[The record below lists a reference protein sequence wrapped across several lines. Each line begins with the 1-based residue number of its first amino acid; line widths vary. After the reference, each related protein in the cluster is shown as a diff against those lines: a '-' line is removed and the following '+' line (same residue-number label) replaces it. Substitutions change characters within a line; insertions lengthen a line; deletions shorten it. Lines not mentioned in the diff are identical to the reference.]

1 MAQQIPGRA
10 PNILDLFQMRALAR
24 RTPTTPERDLEG
36 ENRLKI
42 ELVKAIA
49 DLEKTKS
56 DMKKATLTGMTDML
70 SKFATAQASM
80 LGALADEAK
89 AKAMTADAKAAIL
102 KTITGEFENINGQIA
117 AGQPE
122 ESFIEAIKNPERG
135 IASIQTAFTSAV
147 SNPDNVKAQLIAD
160 LTPRV
165 GSPERVGAGFDALV
179 DMLDQEFVTGSG
191 GMVARINERVRDSSK
206 PNMLVPNA
214 NAAMQQVAAGIAA
227 AVRDMPNV
235 TEDQKGLLFN
245 ALVTRAASSIEKS
258 TIDAAGDVNVY
269 TNYAATQSDALAGMN
284 ARRKEVFQKLGVQI
298 DPKLKQSI
306 MDKFD
311 ALTGIITTNDPIA
324 QLQVARDR
332 LAQKGVAPPDEFA
345 SAAAK
350 KAYNDQLTQEYSATV
365 PMEGF
370 AQRVATLPVSP
381 EIDKQ
386 IGYLKGLLGKVG
398 EVPQDALTAATAQL
412 RQSMGA
418 EQFDAWRQMVRAETD
433 EDAAVAAARNPGMLR
448 EFRGIVKEMPTA
460 PQAPAALRRL
470 VAGAARDTAMEQR
483 AAERADIRAYEAAQ
497 QAPPAPATL
506 APPYAAPGAGPTS
519 PEDFLPEAPDMGQA
533 AAPTPGVPPA
543 IPPGG
548 AAMAPPPTRFEA
560 ALAQRTAGQAQ
571 LFGGGGLMAQQVRGA
586 MGPRTVG

>member
-42 ELVKAIA
+42 ELVKAITE
-49 DLEKTKS
+49 LEKTES
-56 DMKKATLTGMTDML
+56 EMKKATLTGMTDML

-80 LGALADEAK
+80 LSALADEAK
-89 AKAMTADAKAAIL
+89 AKAMTADAKAALL

-122 ESFIEAIKNPERG
+122 ESFIEAIKNPEKG

-147 SNPDNVKAQLIAD
+147 SNPDDKRAALIAD

-179 DMLDQEFVTGSG
+179 DMLDQEFVTGAG
-191 GMVARINERVRDSSK
+191 GMVTRINERVRDSST

-235 TEDQKGLLFN
+235 TEDHKNLLFN

-258 TIDAAGDVNVY
+258 TIAAAGNVNVY
-269 TNYAATQSDALAGMN
+269 TDYAATQSDALAGMN
-284 ARRKEVFQKLGVQI
+284 ARRKEVFQNLGVRI
-298 DPKLKQSI
+298 DPALKKLFV
-306 MDKFD
+306 DKFD
-311 ALTGIITTNDPIA
+311 AITGIITTNDPIA

-332 LAQKGVAPPDEFA
+332 LAARGIKPPDEYA
-345 SAAAK
+345 DETAK
-350 KAYNDQLTQEYSATV
+350 KAYNDQLTQEYSATI

-381 EIDKQ
+381 EIAKQ
-386 IGYLKGLLGKVG
+386 REYLKGLLGKVG

-448 EFRGIVKEMPTA
+448 EFRGIVKEMPES

-470 VAGAARDTAMEQR
+470 VAGAARDTAMEHR
-483 AAERADIRAYEAAQ
+483 AAERADIRTDEAAQ

-506 APPYAAPGAGPTS
+506 APPYAAPGASPIS
-519 PEDFLPEAPDMGQA
+519 PEDLLPAAPGMGQA

-543 IPPGG
+543 TPQGG
-548 AAMAPPPTRFEA
+548 MAMAPPPTRFEA
-560 ALAQRTAGQAQ
+560 AAEQLGISRAQ
-571 LFGGGGLMAQQVRGA
+571 LFGPGGVFPGMVRGDRST
-586 MGPRTVG
+586 GRTG